1 MNENE
6 ESKGNHR
13 QAVEQSVGPVLT
25 KDPETEVVSN
35 RAARRRQERQGWRK
49 NIPGLGS
56 IYHPDWTDE
65 KTGQFKMSPV
75 FWIQY
80 QVKGKTKRESAHSKK
95 ESDALKLLKKRHA
108 EMAAGKPIGPEVE
121 RTTLSDLAL
130 MIVNDYKANNRT
142 SIDRVEDAIVHLEDY
157 FGGSERVINI
167 TGDRI
172 TAYSTERQKEK
183 AANSTIN
190 IELSALSRMFVLGM
204 RAGKVATKPYIGKLK
219 VNNTRKGFF
228 EWEQLHPVLT
238 RLSEELQAPIE
249 VAYITGWR
257 IHDEIFTR
265 QKHHADL
272 KGRGWLRLEPG
283 ETKNDEGRMFPMTK
297 RLRQIVEKQLE
308 RTKAL
313 EKATG
318 RIIPWLFHRD
328 GEPIKSFRRAWRRAC
343 KNAGVPGKIPH
354 DFRRTAVR
362 NLERAGVPR
371 SAAMKMVGHKTE
383 AIYRRYAIAEEKMLG
398 EAADKLEILQATD
411 QQESSSKVSAK

>member
-1 MNENE
+1 MNEEPKDNY
-6 ESKGNHR
+6 R
-13 QAVEQSVGPVLT
+13 RALEQSAGPALA
-25 KDPETEVVSN
+25 KDPGIKLVSN
-35 RAARRRQERQGWRK
+35 RTTQGRQERQKRRK
-49 NIPGLGS
+49 YIQGLGS
-56 IYHPDWTDE
+56 IYHPDWTDA
-65 KTGQFKMSPV
+65 KTGELKMSPV
-75 FWIQY
+75 CWIQY

-108 EMAAGKPIGPEVE
+108 EIAAGKPLGPDVE
-121 RTTLSDLAL
+121 RTTLSDLAV
-130 MIVNDYKANNRT
+130 MILDDYTANKRT
-142 SIDRVEDAIVHLEDY
+142 SIGRVEDAIVHLKDY
-157 FGGSERVINI
+157 FGGAEKVINI

-172 TAYSTERQKEK
+172 TAYITTRQKEK

-190 IELSALSRMFVLGM
+190 IELSALSRMFVLGI

-228 EWEQLHPVLT
+228 EWEQFHPVLSC
-238 RLSEELQAPIE
+238 LSEDLQAPIE

-265 QKHHADL
+265 QKHHADP

-283 ETKNDEGRMFPMTK
+283 ETKNDEGRMFPMTV
-297 RLRQIVEKQLE
+297 RLRTIIEKQLE
-308 RTKAL
+308 KTKSL

-328 GEPIKSFRRAWRRAC
+328 GKPIKSFRRAWRRAC
-343 KNAGVPGKIPH
+343 KDAGVPGKIPH

-371 SAAMKMVGHKTE
+371 SAAMKMVGHRTE
-383 AIYRRYAIAEEKMLG
+383 AIYRRYAIADEKMLG